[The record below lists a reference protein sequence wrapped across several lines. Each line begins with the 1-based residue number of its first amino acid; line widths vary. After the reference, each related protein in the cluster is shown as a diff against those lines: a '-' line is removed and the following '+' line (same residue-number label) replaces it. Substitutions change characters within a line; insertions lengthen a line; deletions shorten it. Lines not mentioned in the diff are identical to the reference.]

1 MEEKENQRKGKVE
14 TMTVLKRYR
23 KEKIRSIKDQLSVYT
38 KHHVVPT
45 LEEHSTKTF
54 NQFSK
59 VYQIQINT
67 DRILDLITSRNI
79 LALKDLPYRE
89 EEERNE
95 LLQ

>member
-1 MEEKENQRKGKVE
+1 MEERENARMNRVE
-14 TMTVLKRYR
+14 TMTYMKKQK
-23 KEKIRSIKDQLSVYT
+23 KEKIKLIKDRLSVYT
-38 KHHVVPT
+38 KHRVVPT

-67 DRILDLITSRNI
+67 DRLLELMTHRNI

-95 LLQ
+95 MLL